1 MVIMVMMNVD
11 LQSAQ
16 IFCVCN
22 VLSAG
27 TGEGEAR
34 GGVGG
39 GRGYIQ
45 GFGTRAIR
53 FVGAIRLIM
62 S

>member
-1 MVIMVMMNVD
+1 MMSIVMMNVD

-27 TGEGEAR
+27 TAEGETR
-34 GGVGG
+34 GGVHSMVGG
-39 GRGYIQ
+39 GTFNGLEL
-45 GFGTRAIR
+45 A
-53 FVGAIRLIM
+53 L
-62 S
+62 